1 MDNKLND
8 IELYKMMKSDPR
20 IFIRLMWGL
29 VPERDNSK
37 FVKGKHIT
45 WQQDDIL
52 LAVKSALEGGKKRI
66 SVKSGHG
73 IGKSCTL
80 AWLVLWYLFC
90 FKDAQIPVTAPTAD
104 QMYDVLWKEIQI
116 WLQKMPANF
125 QAKYEWSTTYIRV
138 TESPQTWFARAKTA
152 RKEAPEALAGIHADN
167 VMIIADEASGID
179 DAIFHTAEGAMT
191 SSNVIQIL
199 ISNPTRLTGFF
210 YETFHKDKA
219 NWTNLEFSCVDAP
232 PVIVDRSYIERI
244 IEKHGEESD
253 EYKIRV
259 LGQFP
264 DEGSADDK
272 GYVPLINQF
281 DIKLCDKIAPSQFI
295 GNPKMG
301 IDPSGEGDDETV
313 WVVRDNFKAMIVAK
327 EKKSTPKSIATK
339 TITLMDYYGVHPE
352 DVMIDN
358 FGEGADVAK
367 EIALSS
373 FHYDVGTINVG
384 DASEDEEMSNIRAE
398 AFMKMRDWIK
408 HKAELVKDKGWDE
421 LLTLRYRRNL
431 RGKVQIMPK
440 VEMKRNSWESPN
452 CADALML
459 TFVRESEE
467 RRPQAVTVKH
477 NRRQWSSMPFRVKR

>member
-1 MDNKLND
+1 MND
-8 IELYKMMKSDPR
+8 LEIFQKMQKSPR
-20 IFIRLMWGL
+20 FFVQIMWGL
-29 VPERDNSK
+29 TPERDNEK
-37 FVKGKHIT
+37 FIKGKNIT

-52 LAVKSALEGGKKRI
+52 QSVEDALQGGKKRI

-90 FKDAQIPVTAPTAD
+90 YKDAQIPVTAPTAD

-210 YETFHKDKA
+210 YDTFHKDKS
-219 NWTNLEFSCVDAP
+219 NWKNLEFSCVDAP
-232 PVIVDRSYIERI
+232 PAIVDRAYIERI
-244 IEKHGEESD
+244 VEKHGEESD

-272 GYVPLINQF
+272 GYVPLINKN
-281 DIKLCDKIAPSQFI
+281 DIRICDKISPDQFI

-327 EKKSTPKSIATK
+327 EKKSTPKSIALK
-339 TITLMDYYGVHPE
+339 TINLMDYYNVLPE

-367 EIALSS
+367 EIALTPY
-373 FHYDVGTINVG
+373 HYDVGTINVG
-384 DASEDEEMSNIRAE
+384 EQSDDEDMMNIRAE
-398 AFMKMRDWIK
+398 AFMKLRDWIK
-408 HKAELVKDKGWDE
+408 SKGELVANKGWDE
-421 LLTLRYRRNL
+421 LETLRYRRNL
-431 RGKVQIMPK
+431 RGAVQIMPK
-440 VEMKRNSWESPN
+440 VEMKRNGWESPN

-459 TFVRESEE
+459 TFVTDNTHKKQ
-467 RRPQAVTVKH
+467 PAVTIKH
-477 NRRQWSSMPFRVKR
+477 NRRQWSSMPFRFKR